1 MIKHLILWI
10 LHFNEFYYAESLFE
24 RFLKNHSFNYQDQ
37 LEAKDLKSFAKEGK
51 KNSILE
57 KAIVKCFDLIF
68 LLLDSWQYY
77 ASITWKM
84 VIFQVTTLRITKN
97 QLINSIVQSTENT

>member
-1 MIKHLILWI
+1 MNFIMQNPFL
-10 LHFNEFYYAESLFE
+10 
-24 RFLKNHSFNYQDQ
+24 RGFLKIILLITKIS
-37 LEAKDLKSFAKEGK
+37 LKRRTWKALPKRGK

>member
-1 MIKHLILWI
+1 M
-10 LHFNEFYYAESLFE
+10 
-24 RFLKNHSFNYQDQ
+24 
-37 LEAKDLKSFAKEGK
+37 KDLKSFAKEGEK
-51 KNSILE
+51 KNKTSILE

-68 LLLDSWQYY
+68 LLLNSWQYY

-97 QLINSIVQSTENT
+97 RLINSIVQSTENT